1 MTTPN
6 RKPTLP
12 AARAMLGA
20 LALAAA
26 ATFPAHAADPPK
38 DVPPQVSEADREAL
52 KEDARPPQA
61 SIPFAQRSISN
72 WVADGRKG
80 VYIRAQQRWY
90 YARVVQ
96 PCLGLDFA
104 TGIGFDTGPMSTF
117 DRYSYLIVDGDRC
130 VLDSVHRSG
139 PPPSRAKPKPVAP
152 AEGAPKPAPPADVP
166 AEAPAEGKPVSSPPE
181 APPPA

>member
-1 MTTPN
+1 MNTPN

-12 AARAMLGA
+12 AARATLWA

-38 DVPPQVSEADREAL
+38 DAPPQVSEADREAL

-61 SIPFAQRSISN
+61 SIPFAQRSITN

-96 PCLGLDFA
+96 PCVGLDFA
-104 TGIGFDTGPMSTF
+104 TAIGFDTGLMATF
-117 DRYSYLIVDGDRC
+117 DRFSYLVVDGERC
-130 VLDSVHRSG
+130 MLDSVHRSG
-139 PPPSRAKPKPVAP
+139 PPPGRAKPKPVAP
-152 AEGAPKPAPPADVP
+152 VEGAPPPATP
-166 AEAPAEGKPVSSPPE
+166 AEVPAEGKPVSNPPE